1 MPFPLN
7 TISVTTLTS
16 DTQSP
21 AEARPTLLQFVETL
35 NDVIETANTA
45 QGVVVTA
52 NTGRISSNL
61 VPATIQITGPLI
73 FAPSD
78 GIVNIKNILHLP
90 FLTKEQ
96 ILAIDNPDI
105 GDVVFC
111 SNVALPDTVIGN
123 ITIPGARGPGI
134 AFFRGNADGLSTG
147 TSHWYCYSFEDNGF
161 NLA

>member
-7 TISVTTLTS
+7 TISVSTLTS

-61 VPATIQITGPLI
+61 VPATIQTTGPLI

-78 GIVNIKNILHLP
+78 AVVNIKNILHLP
-90 FLTKEQ
+90 FLTREQ
-96 ILAIDNPDI
+96 ILAIENPDL
-105 GDVVFC
+105 GDVVLC
-111 SNVALPDTVIGN
+111 ANVSWAN
-123 ITIPGARGPGI
+123 ISFSGPGI
-134 AFFRGNADGLSTG
+134 AFFRGNADGLSTS
-147 TSHWYCYSFEDNGF
+147 TTHWYCKSFEENAGF
-161 NLA
+161 NPLD